1 MYYAHMHLE
10 TLAVHAGHAPD
21 PVTGAVTPPISLST
35 TFERSPDGSY
45 RGGFVYA
52 RSGNPNRQ
60 ALEEC
65 LARLEGGAGAAAFS
79 SGQAATA
86 AILQALRPGDHVI
99 APQDSYYGTAEL
111 LTDQFA
117 AWGLESSFV
126 DTANPV
132 AVAEAVRPGTRL
144 IWVETPSNPL
154 IRTTDIAAVAAIAR
168 RASAR
173 LACDNTWATPVL
185 QRPFELGADLVM
197 HATTKYLGGHS
208 DTLGGVVIARERDE
222 MFERIRRVQISLGA
236 VPSPFE
242 CWLVLRGIRTLP
254 YRMRAHSENAMRLAE
269 FLSGARGVEA
279 VYYPGLTSDPGHAVS
294 SRQMRWPGGML
305 SFCVSGGREEALAL
319 TTRLEVITRATSLGG
334 PETLIE
340 HRASVEGP
348 RTRAPENLLRVSV
361 GLEHP
366 EDLIADLGHALAV
379 SD

>member
-1 MYYAHMHLE
+1 MHLE
-10 TLAVHAGHAPD
+10 TLAVHAGHVPD

-35 TFERSPDGSY
+35 TFERSADGSY

-52 RSGNPNRQ
+52 RSGNPNRR

-65 LARLEGGAGAAAFS
+65 LARLEGGADAAAFS

-117 AWGLESSFV
+117 TWGLESSLV
-126 DTANPV
+126 DTANPS
-132 AVAEAVRPGTRL
+132 AVAEAIRPATRL

-154 IRTTDIAAVAAIAR
+154 IRTTDIAAIAAIAR

-208 DTLGGVVIARERDE
+208 DTLGGVVIAREPDE
-222 MFERIRRVQISLGA
+222 MFERIRRVQTSLGA

-254 YRMRAHSENAMRLAE
+254 YRMRAHSENAIRLAE
-269 FLSGARGVEA
+269 FLAAAPGIEA
-279 VYYPGLTSDPGHAVS
+279 VFYPGLAVDPGHGVS
-294 SRQMRWPGGML
+294 SRQMRMPGGML
-305 SFCVSGGREEALAL
+305 SFCVRGGREEALAL
-319 TTRLEVITRATSLGG
+319 TARLEVITRATSLGG

-361 GLEHP
+361 GLEHH
-366 EDLIADLGHALAV
+366 EDLIADLRRAMG
-379 SD
+379 SSG